1 MEKND
6 INQLMINLAKDYYIE
21 DIPITT
27 LTNKY
32 ELSRYKILKYLND
45 AKEQGIITINIQAPY
60 ERNYELE
67 RLLGSMFDTS
77 FFILK
82 ESEDLTNSNYYFW
95 KFSAEII
102 EDYIIQANIVSLS
115 WGDSIYQIIEQ
126 FKPAITENLIFT
138 QFVGEIGKYHSL
150 AGSMRLVQKAASKFE
165 ANYLT
170 LTAPLY
176 IINNQAREL
185 LALEPLLQKTL
196 VTAEKSDVILT
207 AVATPASITSVD
219 SWNQNKHLLFGDS
232 FNQTC
237 GFAYGRP
244 FDEYGNILNLENDK
258 TFGLSLEQ
266 IFKIPKRVCVNNNR
280 FKTGALIGALR
291 GNFFTHMFL
300 NEKSALSILDQLEQ

>member
-1 MEKND
+1 METNET
-6 INQLMINLAKDYYIE
+6 NQLLVNLTKDYYIE

-27 LTNKY
+27 LTEKY
-32 ELSRYKILKYLND
+32 GLSRYKILKYLND
-45 AKEQGIITINIQAPY
+45 AKDQGIITINIQAPY

-67 RLLGSMFDTS
+67 TQLSSLFNTS

-82 ESEDLTNSNYYFW
+82 EGEDVSNADYYFW

-102 EDYIIQANIVSLS
+102 EDYIIQSKVVSLS
-115 WGDSIYQIIEQ
+115 WGDSIYQVIEQ
-126 FKPAITENLIFT
+126 FKPAITDNLMFT

-170 LTAPLY
+170 LSAPLY
-176 IINNQAREL
+176 IINDEARKL

-196 VTAEKSDVILT
+196 ITAEQSDVLLT

-219 SWNQNKHLLFGDS
+219 SWNQNKLLLFGES

-237 GFAYGRP
+237 GFAFGRP
-244 FDEYGNILNLENDK
+244 FDQYGNFLNLENDK

-266 IFKIPKRVCVNNNR
+266 IFQIPKRICVNNNK
-280 FKTGALIGALR
+280 FKTNALIGALR
-291 GNFFTHMFL
+291 GNFFTHLFL
-300 NEKSALSILDQLEQ
+300 NEKSALSILAKLER

>member
-1 MEKND
+1 METND
-6 INQLMINLAKDYYIE
+6 INQLMVNLAKDYYIE

-27 LTNKY
+27 LTQKY

-67 RLLGSMFDTS
+67 RQLGAMFNTS

-82 ESEDLTNSNYYFW
+82 ENEDLANSTLYFW
-95 KFSAEII
+95 KFAAEMI
-102 EDYIIQANIVSLS
+102 EEYILQANVVSLS

-126 FKPAITENLIFT
+126 FKPAITENLVFT
-138 QFVGEIGKYHSL
+138 QFIGEIGKYHSL
-150 AGSMRLVQKAASKFE
+150 AGSMRLVQKAAAKFE

-196 VTAEKSDVILT
+196 ITAQQSDLIIT

-219 SWNQNKHLLFGDS
+219 SWNQNKHLLFGES
-232 FNQTC
+232 FSQTC

-244 FDEYGNILNLENDK
+244 FDIDGNFLNLENDK
-258 TFGLSLEQ
+258 TFGLSLNQ
-266 IFKIPKRVCVNNNR
+266 LFNIPTRICVNNNK
-280 FKTGALIGALR
+280 FKTTALIGSLK

-300 NEKSALSILDQLEQ
+300 NEKSALSILDQLER